1 MRYHLTTKGDTYIRS
16 EPRVVTANMV
26 GKYPIGTIIE
36 GDEMIAETSTRLWLK
51 VIWING
57 QAPSTQVYVASW
69 VCTVVEND
77 VTSPVYQDYVLE
89 ISFGS
94 DSEVTVTLP
103 DGAVLTFPSGTVKI
117 SAMNPTL
124 QLV

>member
-16 EPRVVTANMV
+16 EARVVTTNMI

-36 GDEMIAETSTRLWLK
+36 GDEMIAETPTRLWLK

-57 QAPSTQVYVASW
+57 QTPSTQVYVASW
-69 VCTVVEND
+69 VCEVRENP
-77 VTSPVYQDYVLE
+77 VTPPDYPDYVLE
-89 ISFGS
+89 LSFGS

-103 DGAVLTFPSGTVKI
+103 DNTVLTYPSGTVKI